1 MLFRSPGSAS
11 FADKVRSVKAA
22 AEYGPVMIGI
32 AVCNSMFNVGRS
44 NSAKNA
50 YVDEECSDSIN
61 HIVNVIG
68 FHIEDLPE
76 AGEGKSTQV
85 DNKEWWERSAFLIQ
99 NTWASWGVG
108 GQAWVR
114 VDFTQK
120 WSLAIVPLV
129 HRPGSFKNPYLPSKR
144 LEELRIG
151 KSWRASK
158 NEYITGQS
166 YPEVSEIGRA
176 HV

>member
-1 MLFRSPGSAS
+1 
-11 FADKVRSVKAA
+11 
-22 AEYGPVMIGI
+22 MIGI

-151 KSWRASK
+151 KVYFHFLKIDSILLIFS
-158 NEYITGQS
+158 
-166 YPEVSEIGRA
+166 VSFSQTI
-176 HV
+176 